1 MKPYCFLVEK
11 SCLYAYICRLIYT
24 AAFLCGMFSYGFAQS
39 SKAIFKH
46 LTINEGLS
54 QNTVYCILQ
63 DHEGYIWI
71 GTEDGLNK
79 YDGYEFTIYKHDVN
93 DRNSLSNSQINA
105 LLEDDK
111 GNLWIGTSDGINLY
125 NRKHNHFSHIYTISK
140 KTSEANDYIT
150 AFIQDKRGNM
160 WIATYDGL
168 KLYNPANKTF
178 VKYPTGNNE
187 PDNQSKKVQTIFE
200 GNNGILWVGT
210 NKGLRLFDTY
220 KRRFIPEPAILEN
233 NTVLKGSGIRAINR
247 DKKGTYWIATET
259 AGVFRY
265 DPTYQTCVNYRQQS
279 NNPNSLLSDIVRDI
293 FIVDDNEIWMGTREG
308 LSVLKDGRFNNYK
321 YDKYDPDALS
331 HNSVRYIM
339 KDKSGNMWLGTFAG
353 GVNIFYAGSNNFI
366 HLAEAIGI
374 RPGLN
379 HRVVSSMLNNG
390 NGTFWVG
397 TEGGGLNYIDRKSN
411 LYQSYPI
418 LDEQKNL
425 ISNNVKSLCKDKNGN
440 IWVGTFDG
448 LANFNVKSHA
458 VTVYRS
464 LSTNPNPGEN
474 QIYALSATAD
484 GGVWIGTNGAGLQ
497 FIDNNG
503 KLTSYTHN
511 SKDVH
516 SISSNN
522 ISAILKDVNHNGYW
536 IGTQRGINYFD
547 LKTQKFIQ
555 YKYNEADRFS
565 LKYNSVLTLFIDLK
579 QRLWI
584 GTEGGGLTYL
594 DRKTN
599 RFYAIGGKEE
609 LANDVVHAINED
621 QRGNLWLSTNKG
633 LSKIKFKQFSLPFKG
648 SDLMIS
654 NYSVTDGL
662 QSNQFSSNSTAKD
675 DNGALLFGGINGI
688 SYFDPYK
695 ITVNTFKPPV
705 VFTDF
710 LIRNKPVSS
719 GDEESPLKNQINET
733 NEITLTHDQGFI
745 SFKFAAL
752 NYINP
757 DKNQYAYKMEGFRG
771 DEDWHYV
778 GNQRI
783 ATYTNLNAG
792 TYVFKVKA
800 ANNDGLWNNSIKS
813 IKLIVLPPWWK
824 TWWAYLIYAFII
836 STLLYAFYYYSLKT
850 ARLKN
855 ELVFEQLSHEK
866 DQELSQ
872 RKLTF
877 FTNISHEIKTP
888 LTLILAPLEKLVSM
902 NEGNNKIQNQLMLM
916 QRNGE
921 RLIRLINQL
930 LDFRKFESGNM
941 NLQAAEGNIVRF
953 VNEIFIAFEA
963 YAQSKKISFKFN
975 SKQEEIKVFF
985 DRDKLEKILYN
996 LLSNALK
1003 FTHENGKIILN
1014 IKTDKDYVFINVE
1027 DNGQGIPE
1035 QNIDK
1040 IFECFNH
1047 FSDPRFS
1054 VHGTGIGLSFSKGLV
1069 ELHHGELTV
1078 KSSVAAEN
1086 GSGYTCFT
1094 VKLPLGSAHL
1104 KAAEINPDFKDSEN
1118 IAQYYKLGLNT
1129 EQPLIYTAEPD
1140 TDSTD
1145 KPIMLVVEDNA
1156 DVLNFIAYTFMN
1168 NYKVYTAPDGLKG
1181 WEIAVEII
1189 PDIIISDVMMPQM
1202 NGTMLC
1208 NKIKSDIR
1216 TSHIPVVLLSARTP
1230 LIFKIEGLETSADD
1244 YITKPFSV
1252 NILEARVRNL
1262 VESRKKL
1269 RDRYRKEISLQP
1281 QNVAITSP
1289 DEKFLSKVMN
1299 FIEANIAEPTLTV
1312 EELGKEI
1319 GMSRATLYRKMKA
1332 LTNQTAI
1339 EFIRGVRIKRA
1350 AQLLEQNKFN
1360 VSEVAY
1366 MVGFMDVDYFRK
1378 CFKEQF
1384 GYTPKEYTHYS
1395 NNSAGFKQGSV

>member
-1 MKPYCFLVEK
+1 MNPSYFTAEKEHLSACFCK
-11 SCLYAYICRLIYT
+11 LIYT
-24 AAFLCGMFSYGFAQS
+24 LAFLCGICPFAICQS
-39 SKAIFKH
+39 SKPVFKH
-46 LTINEGLS
+46 LTINNGLS
-54 QNTVYCILQ
+54 QNTVYSLLQ
-63 DHEGYIWI
+63 DRTGFIWI

-79 YDGYEFTIYKHDVN
+79 YDGYEFTTYKHDAS
-93 DRNSLSNSQINA
+93 DKNSLSNSQINA
-105 LLEDDK
+105 LMEDNQ
-111 GNLWIGTSDGINLY
+111 GNLWIGTSDGISFFD
-125 NRKHNHFSHIYTISK
+125 RKRNQFSHIYTISK
-140 KTSEANDYIT
+140 KSSEANDYIT
-150 AFIQDKRGNM
+150 AFLQDKRSNI
-160 WIATYDGL
+160 WVATYSGL
-168 KLYNPANKTF
+168 KLYNAADKKFIN
-178 VKYPTGNNE
+178 YPSGY
-187 PDNQSKKVQTIFE
+187 DKLDIAVKKVLTIFE
-200 GNNGILWVGT
+200 DNSGILWVGT
-210 NKGLRLFDTY
+210 NKGVRLFDTN
-220 KRRFIPEPAILEN
+220 KRQYIPTPAILQN
-233 NTVLKGSGIRAINR
+233 NTILSGGNIRAIKQ
-247 DKKGTYWIATET
+247 DKKGNYWIATET
-259 AGVFRY
+259 GGVFNY
-265 DPTYQTCVNYRQQS
+265 IPEKNSCINYRQQA
-279 NNPNSLLSDIVRDI
+279 NGANSLLSNTVRDI
-293 FIVDDNEIWMGTREG
+293 YIVNDNEIWMGTREG
-308 LSVLKDGRFNNYK
+308 LSILKDGIFSNYK
-321 YDKYDPDALS
+321 YDKYDPDGLS
-331 HNSVRYIM
+331 HNSVRSII
-339 KDKSGNMWLGTFAG
+339 KDRAGNMWLGTFSG
-353 GVNIFYAGSNNFI
+353 GVNIFYAGSNNFTS
-366 HLAEAIGI
+366 LTEAIGT
-374 RPGLN
+374 RPGLS
-379 HRVVSSMLNNG
+379 HRVVSSILNNG

-397 TEGGGLNYIDRKSN
+397 TEGGGLNYVDRKKN

-418 LDEQKNL
+418 LDPQKKL

-440 IWVGTFDG
+440 IWVGAFDG

-458 VTVYRS
+458 ITVYRS
-464 LSTNPNPGEN
+464 LATHPSPGEN
-474 QIYALSATAD
+474 QIYALSATD
-484 GGVWIGTNGAGLQ
+484 QGLWIGTNGSGLQ
-497 FIDNNG
+497 FMDNNG
-503 KLTSYTHN
+503 KLTNYTHN
-511 SKDVH
+511 TNDVH

-522 ISAILKDVNHNGYW
+522 ISCLLKDGDQNAYW
-536 IGTQRGINYFD
+536 VGTQRGINYFD
-547 LKTQKFIQ
+547 LNTKKFIQ
-555 YKYNEADRFS
+555 FKYNDSDKFS
-565 LKYNSVLTLFIDLK
+565 LQYNSVLTLFLDSK

-594 DRKTN
+594 NRNTN
-599 RFYAIGGKEE
+599 RFYAISEKEG

-621 QRGNLWLSTNKG
+621 KGGNLWVSTNKG
-633 LSKIKFKQFSLPFKG
+633 LSKVQFKRFNLPFKND
-648 SDLMIS
+648 DLAIS

-662 QSNQFSSNSTAKD
+662 QSNQFSSNSTAID
-675 DNGALLFGGINGI
+675 NNGALLFGGINGI
-688 SYFDPYK
+688 SYFDPYQ
-695 ITVNTFKPPV
+695 ISVNNYKPPV
-705 VFTDF
+705 VLTDF
-710 LIRNKPVSS
+710 LIRNKSVSL
-719 GDEESPLKNQINET
+719 DDRDSPLKNQINET

-757 DKNQYAYKMEGFRG
+757 DKNQYAYKMEGFSG
-771 DEDWHYV
+771 DEAWHYV
-778 GNQRI
+778 GNQRMVS
-783 ATYTNLNAG
+783 YTNLNAG
-792 TYVFKVKA
+792 TYIFKVKA
-800 ANNDGLWNNSIKS
+800 ANNDGLWNDNIKS

-824 TWWAYLIYAFII
+824 TWWAFLIYALII
-836 STLLYAFYYYSLKT
+836 GLLLYAFYFYSLKN

-888 LTLILAPLEKLVSM
+888 LTLILAPLEKLVGL
-902 NEGNNKIQNQLMLM
+902 NEGNNKTQNQLMLM

-953 VNEIFIAFEA
+953 VNEVFIAFEA
-963 YAQSKKISFKFN
+963 YAKSKKISFKFN

-1003 FTHENGKIILN
+1003 FTPEGGKIALY
-1014 IKTDKDYVFINVE
+1014 IKTDNNDVFIDVE

-1069 ELHHGELTV
+1069 ELHHGKLTV
-1078 KSSVAAEN
+1078 KSSVATEEAN
-1086 GSGYTCFT
+1086 GYTCFT
-1094 VKLPLGSAHL
+1094 VQLPLGKQHL
-1104 KAAEINPDFKDSEN
+1104 NAAEINPDFKDSEN
-1118 IAQYYKLGLNT
+1118 IAQYYILGLNP
-1129 EQPLIYTAEPD
+1129 EQSLIYTAE
-1140 TDSTD
+1140 TATENTD
-1145 KPIMLVVEDNA
+1145 KPIMLVVEDNI
-1156 DVLNFIAYTFMN
+1156 DVLNFIAHIFTDK
-1168 NYKVYTAPDGLKG
+1168 YKVYTAPNGLKG
-1181 WEIAVEII
+1181 WETAIEII
-1189 PDIIISDVMMPQM
+1189 PDIIVSDVMMPEM
-1202 NGTMLC
+1202 NGTLLC

-1216 TSHIPVVLLSARTP
+1216 TSHIPVILLSARTP
-1230 LIFKIEGLETSADD
+1230 LIFKIEGLETGADD

-1269 RDRYRKEISLQP
+1269 RDRYSKEISLQP

-1339 EFIRGVRIKRA
+1339 EFIRGVRLKRA

-1384 GYTPKEYTHYS
+1384 GFTPKEYTQHS
-1395 NNSAGFKQGSV
+1395 NIK